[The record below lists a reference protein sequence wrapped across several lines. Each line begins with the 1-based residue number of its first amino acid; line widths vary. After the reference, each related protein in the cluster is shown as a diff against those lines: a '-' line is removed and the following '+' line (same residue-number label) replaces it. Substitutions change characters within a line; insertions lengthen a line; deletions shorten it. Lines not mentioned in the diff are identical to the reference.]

1 MLDTIVLSLDQ
12 PQFEVLEPGRF
23 SPSAQGLLAPP
34 YYPLGARG
42 NFQCTQNPTKADLE
56 GGRYLPRLTLTKR
69 TSRAGFAVTLRVE
82 FSAPKLIFGNNF
94 DELRSMDFDRVRIAL
109 RTALLAM
116 GIRVAEPTLAAA
128 RVSAIHF
135 SKNIAL
141 RDFTTVSMAMGELE
155 RIDLTARLDL
165 AKTDYRNGG
174 HAIRY
179 HANSYEVAFYD
190 KVKDLLQARISQKRS
205 IEPDSRAQLD
215 LLANLLPKHP
225 EVLRFEVRLG
235 NRTKIVKTISAVGV
249 TAGTTFAA
257 LFDAGVAKA
266 VLLGFW
272 ANIRKQLPLAAMSR
286 STRPEDLI
294 LRLAAQD
301 KVPRAGAL
309 LQRLGGLVLAE
320 SVGLRGFGALMGRY
334 GSQRT
339 IQRLRRQLKDIAV
352 SEPGGFQALAEVD
365 DALERFEPLRLA
377 DFDFGL
383 YESRRRDRGA
393 AA

>member
-205 IEPDSRAQLD
+205 IEPVPLDDPAPDVAFALSRVAGEQRRAVVD
-215 LLANLLPKHP
+215 LG
-225 EVLRFEVRLG
+225 E
-235 NRTKIVKTISAVGV
+235 
-249 TAGTTFAA
+249 AA
-257 LFDAGVAKA
+257 TELGVALHFGQEVGQEQHLA
-266 VLLGFW
+266 VARPRGQRILRVAPVADDEARVLD
-272 ANIRKQLPLAAMSR
+272 PVLAAHSFEIAFPALPVKAD
-286 STRPEDLI
+286 ST
-294 LRLAAQD
+294 A
-301 KVPRAGAL
+301 
-309 LQRLGGLVLAE
+309 
-320 SVGLRGFGALMGRY
+320 
-334 GSQRT
+334 
-339 IQRLRRQLKDIAV
+339 
-352 SEPGGFQALAEVD
+352 
-365 DALERFEPLRLA
+365 
-377 DFDFGL
+377 
-383 YESRRRDRGA
+383 
-393 AA
+393 